1 MHPNQATIE
10 EFYAAF
16 ARLDAAAM
24 ERCYAA
30 DARFDDEA
38 FSLRGRR
45 EIGGMWRMLC
55 ENVQARGRDVWRLE
69 HRDVQA
75 DGASGRAH
83 WDAWYRFS
91 ATGRLVHNSIDA
103 RFQFAPDGLIH
114 AHRDSFDFWRWSRQ
128 ALGAPG
134 LLLGW
139 TPLLRGKVRQQAGAT
154 LRKYLERSGAAA

>member
-1 MHPNQATIE
+1 MHPNQATIDE
-10 EFYAAF
+10 LYSAF

-24 ERCYAA
+24 ERCYAS
-30 DARFDDEA
+30 DASFDDEA

-55 ENVQARGRDVWRLE
+55 DNVRSQGRDVWRLE

-75 DGASGRAH
+75 DATAGRAH
-83 WDAWYRFS
+83 WQAWYRFS
-91 ATGRLVHNSIDA
+91 ATGRMVHNRIEA
-103 RFQFAPDGLIH
+103 RFEFTPDGLIRV
-114 AHRDSFDFWRWSRQ
+114 HRDSFDFWRWSRQ

-139 TPLLRGKVRQQAGAT
+139 TPLLRGKVRQQAGAN
-154 LRKYLERSGAAA
+154 LRKYLQRQQGAA